1 MELQIEKKLLSFRDI
16 PTLADRSEKSV
27 LLLRHSMRVSLN
39 HGTDPVLTPEGT
51 AFARQCGTLL
61 AGLSEAGFGASPRK
75 RAILTAEALKQE
87 IDPAAGETAV
97 FPEISDT
104 AMFVRPDMLDA
115 ALRNSNITDLLREYY
130 TMGHTEGLI
139 DRRDF
144 ASELLQFLTST
155 DFKSRNTILITHDIL
170 IVCLLTHLKV
180 YPFEFNDW
188 CGYVQGAAL
197 FRSADG
203 VWSVRY
209 AVPDAANRPKTA
221 LFV

>member
-1 MELQIEKKLLSFRDI
+1 MELQIEKQILSFRDI
-16 PTLADRSEKSV
+16 PALAERSEKSV

-87 IDPAAGETAV
+87 IDPAAGKTAV

-104 AMFVRPDMLDA
+104 AMFMRPDMLDI

-130 TMGHTEGLI
+130 TTGHTEGLI
-139 DRRDF
+139 DRKDF
-144 ASELLQFLTST
+144 ASGLLQFLTST
-155 DFKSRNTILITHDIL
+155 DFESRNTILITHDIL

-180 YPFEFNDW
+180 YPFEFSDW

-197 FRSADG
+197 FRSANG
-203 VWSVRY
+203 IWSIRY

>member
-1 MELQIEKKLLSFRDI
+1 MELQIEKELLSFRDI
-16 PTLADRSEKSV
+16 PALADRSEKSV

-51 AFARQCGTLL
+51 AFARQCGTML
-61 AGLSEAGFGASPRK
+61 AGLSEASFGASPRK

-104 AMFVRPDMLDA
+104 AMFMKPDMLDI

-130 TMGHTEGLI
+130 TTGNTEGLI
-139 DRRDF
+139 ARKDF
-144 ASELLQFLTST
+144 ASGLLQFLTST

>member
-1 MELQIEKKLLSFRDI
+1 
-16 PTLADRSEKSV
+16 
-27 LLLRHSMRVSLN
+27 
-39 HGTDPVLTPEGT
+39 
-51 AFARQCGTLL
+51 
-61 AGLSEAGFGASPRK
+61 
-75 RAILTAEALKQE
+75 
-87 IDPAAGETAV
+87 
-97 FPEISDT
+97 
-104 AMFVRPDMLDA
+104 MLDI
-115 ALRNSNITDLLREYY
+115 ALRNSNIKDLLREYY
-130 TMGHTEGLI
+130 TTGHTEGLI

-144 ASELLQFLTST
+144 ASGLLQFLTST

-203 VWSVRY
+203 VWSIRY